1 VTNTGTSGTSNWSVS
16 FSLPAGDSIAS
27 SWNASLTQSGQNV
40 TAASVSYNGSLS
52 PGGSTSW
59 GMVLNGT
66 NQTLTGLGCTVH

>member
-1 VTNTGTSGTSNWSVS
+1 
-16 FSLPAGDSIAS
+16 LA
-27 SWNASLTQSGQNV
+27 QSGQNV

-66 NQTLTGLGCTVH
+66 NQTLTGLGCAVH